1 MNKNRLS
8 AALLCVCII
17 CIVLSVSLCIDT
29 GIALNKIKTSEVDA
43 SNDSLPLSS
52 VLEGLIASLSV
63 WGGFLIFEFMIASAG
78 FFSSLLNLKL
88 ASSPAVKKFSYVSLG
103 VFSVLL
109 LFVIGTAVYIAVTL
123 F

>member
-1 MNKNRLS
+1 MNRNRLS

-29 GIALNKIKTSEVDA
+29 GIAFHKIKTAEVDA

-88 ASSPAVKKFSYVSLG
+88 ASSPAVKKISYVSLG

-109 LFVIGTAVYIAVTL
+109 LFVIGTAVYVAVTL

>member
-1 MNKNRLS
+1 MNRNRLS
-8 AALLCVCII
+8 AALLCVCVI

-29 GIALNKIKTSEVDA
+29 GIALNNIKTAEVDA

-52 VLEGLIASLSV
+52 VLERLIASLSV
-63 WGGFLIFEFMIASAG
+63 WGGFLIFEFMIAAAG

-88 ASSPAVKKFSYVSLG
+88 ASSPAVKKISYVTLG

-109 LFVIGTAVYIAVTL
+109 LFVIGTAVYVAVTL